1 MIIIDAARHV
11 EASVGYDQDTGL
23 HLLDRPYPPPQP
35 IKEEVMDSCRFC
47 VYFLLLSDCLLVVLP
62 LRLVLVWVLQ
72 LH

>member
-35 IKEEVMDSCRFC
+35 IKEEVMDSCMIS
-47 VYFLLLSDCLLVVLP
+47 LILLSL
-62 LRLVLVWVLQ
+62 
-72 LH
+72 